1 MYKLALAL
9 LSCAAMAACS
19 PTRTGTAAGAATG
32 ALVGDPIG
40 AAVGGIGGAAAGA
53 AAGAR
58 TAQAPS
64 GSCYVYDRNGRMV
77 VDATGN
83 PRLRRC

>member
-19 PTRTGTAAGAATG
+19 PTRTGTAAG

>member
-19 PTRTGTAAGAATG
+19 PTRTGTATG